1 MLKRETNQDMTHRKG
16 LSAYKSLEET
26 GKGKVLRV
34 SFRE

>member
-1 MLKRETNQDMTHRKG
+1 MLKKETNQDIMHRKG

-34 SFRE
+34 SFPE